1 MKRLLLLAGLLA
13 CAGGAVAAT
22 PFEARCEEGAG
33 ARVAR
38 LTASDEGYVINHST
52 SFRRL
57 TNMKLG
63 EGGYTYVLG
72 LTRAESRVSI
82 QLDGKLLSDPQSGQE
97 CIAPQIDV
105 KLSYVPITVYVGRE
119 FPFNSCSYQEILA
132 HEMRHLKAYLDH
144 LSKVES
150 VVRAALN
157 QRFGA
162 RPVYAPIGQAK
173 RLLAQEIDAEW
184 LPFIKRQMDQVSKLH
199 TEIDTQQE
207 YARLSRVCQGEVQ
220 FFIKPPH
227 IN

>member
-13 CAGGAVAAT
+13 AGGAAART
-22 PFEARCEEGAG
+22 PFEARCEEGIG
-33 ARVAR
+33 ARIAR

-52 SFRRL
+52 SFKRL

-63 EGGYTYVLG
+63 EGSYTYVLG

-82 QLDGKLLSDPQSGQE
+82 RLDGKLLSDPQSGQE

-105 KLSYVPITVYVGRE
+105 YLSYVPITVYVGRE
-119 FPFNSCSYQEILA
+119 FPVNSCSYQEILA
-132 HEMRHLKAYLDH
+132 HEMRHLKAYLDN

-162 RPVYAPIGQAK
+162 RPIYAPIGQAK
-173 RLLAQEIDAEW
+173 RLLAREIDGEW
-184 LPFIKRQMDQVSKLH
+184 LPFIRKQLDLVSKLH

-207 YARLSRVCQGEVQ
+207 YARLSRVCKGEVQ